1 MFGRKAAFLGWLVL
15 ASLPLGCDT
24 GPSVEDLSVHSRLKG
39 VATMYGRYT
48 AKHRGQTPKNQQEFE
63 KFLASVNPSEFA
75 NFGATSPAELLVSP
89 RDGKPFIVNYGA
101 SADPPSPTNPPA
113 IIAEESPVEGG
124 VALGVTS
131 VGEVRELD
139 ANAGS

>member
-1 MFGRKAAFLGWLVL
+1 MLGRKATLLGWLVL
-15 ASLPLGCDT
+15 ASLPLGCGT
-24 GPSVEDLSVHSRLKG
+24 GPTVEDLSVHSRLKG
-39 VATMYGRYT
+39 VAAMYGRYT
-48 AKHRGQTPKNQQEFE
+48 AQHRGQPPKNQQEFE
-63 KFLASVNPSEFA
+63 KFLATVDAKDFA
-75 NFGATSPAELLVSP
+75 NFNASSPAELLVSP

-113 IIAEESPVEGG
+113 IIAQESPVEGG
-124 VALGVTS
+124 GTLGVTS